1 MGLRVKSHLSMV
13 IHVSNPSTWEEE
25 GQETE
30 GNLGYTMR
38 HCSNEKKSGGKASYP
53 IIAGCVSVSPG
64 SGTEVRGLL
73 NVNTVKTVN
82 SEVE

>member
-1 MGLRVKSHLSMV
+1 MSV
-13 IHVSNPSTWEEE
+13 IPAL
-25 GQETE
+25 GKRRIRRQR
-30 GNLGYTMR
+30 GNLGYTVR

-53 IIAGCVSVSPG
+53 IIAGCVSVSLG
-64 SGTEVRGLL
+64 SGTEARGLL